1 MCNKTCHRWQE
12 RTREGKSRK
21 GDPRM
26 KKKAWTVLTIAA
38 TVTAITAAVMV
49 IVHLKKSGY
58 VSPLDI
64 TYSFVYE

>member
-1 MCNKTCHRWQE
+1 
-12 RTREGKSRK
+12 
-21 GDPRM
+21 M